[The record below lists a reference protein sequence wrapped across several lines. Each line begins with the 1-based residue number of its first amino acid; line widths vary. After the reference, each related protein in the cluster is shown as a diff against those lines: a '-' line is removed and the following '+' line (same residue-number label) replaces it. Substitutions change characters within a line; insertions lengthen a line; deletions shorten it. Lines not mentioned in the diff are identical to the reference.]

1 MQPSREEFKERLDQ
15 EHNWPSKYL
24 FKFIVPSA
32 LQDQV
37 SSLFPPDSVSIKASS
52 QGNYRSITVDLLM
65 GSSEEV
71 LEIYEKVH
79 QIEGVIAL

>member
-15 EHNWPSKYL
+15 EHNWPEPYL
-24 FKFIVPSA
+24 FKFIVPKD
-32 LQDQV
+32 LQDRV
-37 SSLFPPDSVSIKASS
+37 SAFFPEDSISIKSS
-52 QGNYRSITVDLLM
+52 SNGNYRSITVNLTM

>member
-15 EHNWPSKYL
+15 EHNWPAPYL
-24 FKFIVPSA
+24 FKFIVPKD
-32 LQDQV
+32 LQDRV
-37 SSLFPPDSVSIKASS
+37 SAHFPEDSVSIKSS
-52 QGNYRSITVDLLM
+52 SNGNYRSITVNLTM